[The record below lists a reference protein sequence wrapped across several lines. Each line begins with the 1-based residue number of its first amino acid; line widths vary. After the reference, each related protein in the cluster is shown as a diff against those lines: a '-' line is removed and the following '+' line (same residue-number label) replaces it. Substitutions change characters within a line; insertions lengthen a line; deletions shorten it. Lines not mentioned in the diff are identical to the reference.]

1 MNRRAD
7 IDSASPAI
15 ADLVMVVG
23 DTVHSLLLI
32 GVGFIAGAVTIG
44 YFVLG
49 GMLRESQRLTKAVGA
64 LVIQETGKL
73 RSQ

>member
-1 MNRRAD
+1 
-7 IDSASPAI
+7 
-15 ADLVMVVG
+15 MVVG

-64 LVIQETGKL
+64 LVIQETGTV
-73 RSQ
+73 

>member
-1 MNRRAD
+1 
-7 IDSASPAI
+7 
-15 ADLVMVVG
+15 MVVG

-73 RSQ
+73 HSQ